1 MKPFLFWVIVDGR
14 RDPYSGGRDRS
25 RTGNAR
31 MAFSCAARQSPALPG
46 EGTAMRIAGW
56 SFGKSEARLAVLPAI
71 AIAGCA
77 MWLMLP
83 QASDAEGHSTAT
95 SPEVI
100 TRVTQDTSRNDDT
113 AEVQAT
119 LSSPVPSAVS
129 PDANPAAPAPLDIAP
144 PETVE
149 SAKSPLDGLKIIS
162 QSWRRGGLGSKAL
175 VTFTLRNANDY
186 AVRDIEIACAFKR
199 RDGSHLTDRRRIIP
213 DTVNMKS
220 RKRYAGMLVGFVNVN
235 ANKAKCS
242 VVTASRI

>member
-1 MKPFLFWVIVDGR
+1 
-14 RDPYSGGRDRS
+14 
-25 RTGNAR
+25 
-31 MAFSCAARQSPALPG
+31 
-46 EGTAMRIAGW
+46 MRIAGW

-77 MWLMLP
+77 IWLMLP
-83 QASDAEGHSTAT
+83 QASDAEGRHSAAA
-95 SPEVI
+95 SPDV
-100 TRVTQDTSRNDDT
+100 TRVTQDTDDT
-113 AEVQAT
+113 AGTTQAT
-119 LSSPVPSAVS
+119 LSSPAPA
-129 PDANPAAPAPLDIAP
+129 DANPAAAPGDIAP
-144 PETVE
+144 PEMVTP
-149 SAKSPLDGLKIIS
+149 ATSPLDGLKIIS

-186 AVRDIEIACAFKR
+186 AVRDIEIACTFVR

-213 DTVNMKS
+213 DTVNMQS

>member
-1 MKPFLFWVIVDGR
+1 
-14 RDPYSGGRDRS
+14 
-25 RTGNAR
+25 
-31 MAFSCAARQSPALPG
+31 
-46 EGTAMRIAGW
+46 MRIAGR

-77 MWLMLP
+77 IWLMLP
-83 QASDAEGHSTAT
+83 QSSDAEGHSTVT
-95 SPEVI
+95 SPEVA
-100 TRVTQDTSRNDDT
+100 RVSQDTSPNDDT
-113 AEVQAT
+113 AGVQAT
-119 LSSPVPSAVS
+119 LSSPAPSAVS
-129 PDANPAAPAPLDIAP
+129 PDANPAAMAGAPPGIAP
-144 PETVE
+144 PEIVE
-149 SAKSPLDGLKIIS
+149 PAKSPLDGLKIIS

-186 AVRDIEIACAFKR
+186 AVKDIEIACKFAR

>member
-1 MKPFLFWVIVDGR
+1 
-14 RDPYSGGRDRS
+14 
-25 RTGNAR
+25 
-31 MAFSCAARQSPALPG
+31 
-46 EGTAMRIAGW
+46 MRIAGW
-56 SFGKSEARLAVLPAI
+56 SFGKSEARLTVLPAI

-77 MWLMLP
+77 IWLMLP

-95 SPEVI
+95 SPEI
-100 TRVTQDTSRNDDT
+100 TRVTLDASRNDDP
-113 AEVQAT
+113 AGVQAI
-119 LSSPVPSAVS
+119 LSSPAPSVAS
-129 PDANPAAPAPLDIAP
+129 PDASPAAAAPTDVAP
-144 PETVE
+144 PETAA
-149 SAKSPLDGLKIIS
+149 SPNSPLDGLKIIS

-186 AVRDIEIACAFKR
+186 AVKDIEIACTFVR

>member
-1 MKPFLFWVIVDGR
+1 MKPFLLWVIVDGR
-14 RDPYSGGRDRS
+14 QDPYSGGRDKS

-31 MAFSCAARQSPALPG
+31 MAFSCAARQSPVLPG

-56 SFGKSEARLAVLPAI
+56 SFGRSEARLAVLPAI

-77 MWLMLP
+77 IWLMLP
-83 QASDAEGHSTAT
+83 QASDAEGHSTMT
-95 SPEVI
+95 SPEA
-100 TRVTQDTSRNDDT
+100 TRVSQDTSRNDDT
-113 AEVQAT
+113 AATQAT
-119 LSSPVPSAVS
+119 LSSPV
-129 PDANPAAPAPLDIAP
+129 AAPEANRTTATAAPLGIAP

-149 SAKSPLDGLKIIS
+149 AAGSPLDGLKIIS

-186 AVRDIEIACAFKR
+186 AVKDIEIACTFAR
-199 RDGSHLTDRRRIIP
+199 RDGSHLTDRRRVIP

>member
-1 MKPFLFWVIVDGR
+1 
-14 RDPYSGGRDRS
+14 
-25 RTGNAR
+25 
-31 MAFSCAARQSPALPG
+31 
-46 EGTAMRIAGW
+46 MRIAGW

-83 QASDAEGHSTAT
+83 QASDAESHSTAT
-95 SPEVI
+95 SPEEV
-100 TRVTQDTSRNDDT
+100 TRVTQDTSRNHDT
-113 AEVQAT
+113 AGVQAT
-119 LSSPVPSAVS
+119 LSSPAPSAVS
-129 PDANPAAPAPLDIAP
+129 PDANPAAAAAAPLDIAP

-149 SAKSPLDGLKIIS
+149 SANSPLDGLKIIS

-186 AVRDIEIACAFKR
+186 AVRDIEIACKFAR

-242 VVTASRI
+242 VVTANRI

>member
-1 MKPFLFWVIVDGR
+1 V
-14 RDPYSGGRDRS
+14 
-25 RTGNAR
+25 
-31 MAFSCAARQSPALPG
+31 LPG

-77 MWLMLP
+77 IWLMLP

-95 SPEVI
+95 SPEV
-100 TRVTQDTSRNDDT
+100 TRVTQDTSRADDT
-113 AEVQAT
+113 AGTQAT
-119 LSSPVPSAVS
+119 LSSPAPAT
-129 PDANPAAPAPLDIAP
+129 DANPAAAPGDIAP
-144 PETVE
+144 PETV
-149 SAKSPLDGLKIIS
+149 APATSPLDGLKIIS

-175 VTFTLRNANDY
+175 VTFTLSNANDY
-186 AVRDIEIACAFKR
+186 AVRDIEIACTFAR

-242 VVTASRI
+242 LVTVSRI

>member
-1 MKPFLFWVIVDGR
+1 
-14 RDPYSGGRDRS
+14 
-25 RTGNAR
+25 
-31 MAFSCAARQSPALPG
+31 
-46 EGTAMRIAGW
+46 MRIAGW
-56 SFGKSEARLAVLPAI
+56 SFGKPEARLAVLPAI

-77 MWLMLP
+77 IWLMLP

-95 SPEVI
+95 SPEV

-113 AEVQAT
+113 AGTQAT
-119 LSSPVPSAVS
+119 LSSPAST
-129 PDANPAAPAPLDIAP
+129 DANPAAAPADIAP
-144 PETVE
+144 PEMVTP
-149 SAKSPLDGLKIIS
+149 ATSPLDGLKIIS

-186 AVRDIEIACAFKR
+186 AVKDIEIACTFAR
-199 RDGSHLTDRRRIIP
+199 RDGSHLTDRRRVIS

-242 VVTASRI
+242 VVTANRI

>member
-1 MKPFLFWVIVDGR
+1 
-14 RDPYSGGRDRS
+14 
-25 RTGNAR
+25 
-31 MAFSCAARQSPALPG
+31 
-46 EGTAMRIAGW
+46 MRIAGW

-77 MWLMLP
+77 ICLMLP

-95 SPEVI
+95 SPEV
-100 TRVTQDTSRNDDT
+100 TRVAQDTSRNDDT
-113 AEVQAT
+113 AGVQAT
-119 LSSPVPSAVS
+119 LSSPAPT
-129 PDANPAAPAPLDIAP
+129 DANPAAAPTDIAP
-144 PETVE
+144 PETAE
-149 SAKSPLDGLKIIS
+149 PAKSPLDGLTIIS

-186 AVRDIEIACAFKR
+186 AVKDIEIACKFVR

>member
-1 MKPFLFWVIVDGR
+1 
-14 RDPYSGGRDRS
+14 
-25 RTGNAR
+25 
-31 MAFSCAARQSPALPG
+31 MAFFVRGAAITALPG

-56 SFGKSEARLAVLPAI
+56 SFRTSEAGLAVLPAI

-77 MWLMLP
+77 VWLMLP
-83 QASDAEGHSTAT
+83 QASDAEGHATGT
-95 SPEVI
+95 SPEVA
-100 TRVTQDTSRNDDT
+100 RVTQDTSRNDDAAAT
-113 AEVQAT
+113 PAT
-119 LSSPVPSAVS
+119 LLPAVVPSDGSPV
-129 PDANPAAPAPLDIAP
+129 AAAEASSDIAP
-144 PETVE
+144 TEMVAP
-149 SAKSPLDGLKIIS
+149 ARSPLDGLKIVS

-186 AVRDIEIACAFKR
+186 AVKDIEIACTFAR

-242 VVTASRI
+242 VATASRL